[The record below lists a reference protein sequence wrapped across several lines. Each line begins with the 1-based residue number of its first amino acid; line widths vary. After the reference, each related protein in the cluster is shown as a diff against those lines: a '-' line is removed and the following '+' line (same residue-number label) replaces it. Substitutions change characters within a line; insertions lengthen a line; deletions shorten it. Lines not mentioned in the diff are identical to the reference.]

1 MGYTH
6 YWQFKNNPKNIKD
19 GSEKFKKAVK
29 FFKKCM
35 KKFPFELAGG
45 DGTGKPIITDTKICF
60 NGVGEDSYETC
71 YFALDGADYGIDFC
85 KTARNNYDAA
95 VCVAIL
101 CFAKYFGEDFSY
113 SSDGNDEDDGW
124 KLAHSILKD

>member
-1 MGYTH
+1 
-6 YWQFKNNPKNIKD
+6 
-19 GSEKFKKAVK
+19 
-29 FFKKCM
+29 M
-35 KKFPFELAGG
+35 KSFPFALAGG
-45 DGTGKPIITDTKICF
+45 DGTGKPILNDDKICF

-71 YFALDGADYGIDFC
+71 YFALDDADYDYNFC

-101 CFAKYFGEDFSY
+101 CIKKYFKKDFSY

-124 KLAHSILKD
+124 KLAHSILKY

>member
-19 GSEKFKKAVK
+19 GSEKFKKAVEL
-29 FFKKCM
+29 FKKCM
-35 KKFPFELAGG
+35 KSFPFALAGG
-45 DGTGKPIITDTKICF
+45 NGTGKPIITDTKICF
-60 NGVGEDSYETC
+60 NGAGEDSYETC
-71 YFALDGADYGIDFC
+71 YFAFDDADYDYNFC

-101 CFAKYFGEDFSY
+101 CIKKYFGDDFSY
-113 SSDGNDEDDGW
+113 SSDGNSEDEGW
-124 KLAHSILKD
+124 EFAHSILKD